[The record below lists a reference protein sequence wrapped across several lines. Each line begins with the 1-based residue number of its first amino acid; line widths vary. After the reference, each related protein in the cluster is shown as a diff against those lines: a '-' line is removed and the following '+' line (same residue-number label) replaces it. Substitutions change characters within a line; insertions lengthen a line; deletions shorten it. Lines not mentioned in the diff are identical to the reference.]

1 MLLPLEL
8 VEFVVEVSQSKAAL
22 IGSSS
27 LADEV
32 MLAFVDDGGTMDAVL
47 LLDGFCGA
55 GNRSVDGDINS
66 SSSRSL
72 KSSEMSGI
80 YMVGVLMAFS
90 VNEFVAACVVVD
102 ELILRGSRPSC
113 SRVGSE
119 S

>member
-1 MLLPLEL
+1 
-8 VEFVVEVSQSKAAL
+8 
-22 IGSSS
+22 
-27 LADEV
+27 
-32 MLAFVDDGGTMDAVL
+32 MLAVVNNGENMDAVV

-55 GNRSVDGDINS
+55 GNGRVDGDINF

-80 YMVGVLMAFS
+80 YMEGVLMAFS